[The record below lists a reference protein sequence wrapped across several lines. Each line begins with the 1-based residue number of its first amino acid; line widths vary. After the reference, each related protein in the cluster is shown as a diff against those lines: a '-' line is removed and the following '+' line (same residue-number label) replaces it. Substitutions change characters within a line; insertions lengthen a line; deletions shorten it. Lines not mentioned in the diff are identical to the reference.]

1 MSLTHARIGTA
12 MESRRT
18 WITQLVIL
26 LITAVVFR
34 AVLEATGPVIA
45 ILTGA
50 VTFLVPTIVW
60 MRLSRRDS
68 D

>member
-1 MSLTHARIGTA
+1 

-18 WITQLVIL
+18 WIAQLVIL
-26 LITAVVFR
+26 LITVLVFR

-45 ILTGA
+45 ILAGA
-50 VTFLVPTIVW
+50 VTFMVPTIVW
-60 MRLSRRDS
+60 MRLTRKDP